1 MRKTLLPLFLI
12 ILLSF
17 FLLPIDDIEARSGCC
32 SWHGGVCTYKCPD
45 GVNVGYM
52 CCDGTSLSAKCA
64 PYYSSCPAKITPKC
78 PSYSTYNSSSDSC
91 ECNYGYIASGD
102 KCIDADTFCQD
113 KHGLHSSYNTSSKSC
128 ECDYG
133 YKLIDS
139 KCVKPE
145 PIKEQPSVEE
155 QSDEKIV
162 VEEEESDDQ
171 QLSEQSPAPQD
182 DLSASEKFTADI
194 SKEDGGGGFI
204 WWIIGIG
211 AAAYIFY
218 ALGKRKR
225 EK

>member
-1 MRKTLLPLFLI
+1 MKKILLSLFVI
-12 ILLSF
+12 ILLSL

-64 PYYSSCPAKITPKC
+64 PYYSSCPAKSTPKC

-91 ECNYGYIASGD
+91 ECNYGYISSGD
-102 KCIDADTFCQD
+102 KCIDTDTFCQN

-145 PIKEQPSVEE
+145 PVKEQPSVEE
-155 QSDEKIV
+155 QSDEKIIL
-162 VEEEESDDQ
+162 EEEESDDE
-171 QLSEQSPAPQD
+171 QLGEQPPASQD
-182 DLSASEKFTADI
+182 GLSASEKLTADI
-194 SKEDGGGGFI
+194 SNEDSDRGFI

>member
-1 MRKTLLPLFLI
+1 MISGFLC
-12 ILLSF
+12 F
-17 FLLPIDDIEARSGCC
+17 FNISEVEARSGCC

-45 GVNVGYM
+45 GINVGYR

-64 PYYSSCPAKITPKC
+64 PYYSSCPAKPTPKC
-78 PSYSTYNSSSDSC
+78 PSHSTYNSSTDSC

-113 KHGLHSSYNTSSKSC
+113 KHGLHSSYDSLSKSC
-128 ECDYG
+128 KCDYG
-133 YKLIDS
+133 YKLING

-145 PIKEQPSVEE
+145 PVKEQPPV
-155 QSDEKIV
+155 
-162 VEEEESDDQ
+162 
-171 QLSEQSPAPQD
+171 PQEG
-182 DLSASEKFTADI
+182 LPASEKFTAEI
-194 SKEDGGGGFI
+194 PKEDGGGGFI

>member
-1 MRKTLLPLFLI
+1 MKKILLSLFVI
-12 ILLSF
+12 ILLSL
-17 FLLPIDDIEARSGCC
+17 FLLSINDVEARSGCC

-64 PYYSSCPAKITPKC
+64 PYYSSCPAKTTPKC

-91 ECNYGYIASGD
+91 ECNYGYIDSGD

-145 PIKEQPSVEE
+145 PIKEQPSVEG
-155 QSDEKIV
+155 QSDEEIV
-162 VEEEESDDQ
+162 VEEEESDDEHS
-171 QLSEQSPAPQD
+171 SEQSPAPQD
-182 DLSASEKFTADI
+182 GSSASEKFTADI
-194 SKEDGGGGFI
+194 SKEDGGRGFI

>member
-1 MRKTLLPLFLI
+1 MKKILLSLFLI
-12 ILLSF
+12 ILLSL

-64 PYYSSCPAKITPKC
+64 PYYSSCPAKTTPKC

-91 ECNYGYIASGD
+91 ECNYGYIVSGD

-113 KHGLHSSYNTSSKSC
+113 KHSLHSSYNSSSKSC

-145 PIKEQPSVEE
+145 PIKEQPLVEE
-155 QSDEKIV
+155 QSDEEIV
-162 VEEEESDDQ
+162 VEEEESDDE
-171 QLSEQSPAPQD
+171 QLSEQPPAQQD
-182 DLSASEKFTADI
+182 GLSAPEKFTADI

-218 ALGKRKR
+218 TLGKRKR